1 MYVYVH
7 GGVVTVSVHNFEF
20 VSYIKYESTYIIWL
34 EYSSHLTFV
43 DTQGEISIYLIGRSW
58 LIPEG
63 YFKYHDFYKMFLCW
77 QLHVASSVP
86 ETHFDA
92 AQRKRPELHRG
103 VRAGRLQTQ
112 SLPQVQVHRL
122 SGTKEIHYI

>member
-1 MYVYVH
+1 MKLKRLIEQKINHMNNMYIYH
-7 GGVVTVSVHNFEF
+7 
-20 VSYIKYESTYIIWL
+20 
-34 EYSSHLTFV
+34 YS
-43 DTQGEISIYLIGRSW
+43 
-58 LIPEG
+58 
-63 YFKYHDFYKMFLCW
+63 YKMFLCW

-122 SGTKEIHYI
+122 SGTKEIHYL